1 MGVTAQAA
9 PTFLL
14 RGFRPAGQRS
24 RCDFLSD
31 QKVTKESPGNG
42 SDERLRAAGAHSHL
56 FPGPLITK
64 VGHFG
69 LFVISGGQNQDLF
82 LSYSRPTGAYRV
94 KNLELSALYGHRL
107 AGYNRGS

>member
-1 MGVTAQAA
+1 MGVTAQVA

-14 RGFRPAGQRS
+14 RRFRPAGRRS

-42 SDERLRAAGAHSHL
+42 SDERLRVAGAHSHL

-82 LSYSRPTGAYRV
+82 LSYSWPTGAFCYQ
-94 KNLELSALYGHRL
+94 NLKVFPL
-107 AGYNRGS
+107 